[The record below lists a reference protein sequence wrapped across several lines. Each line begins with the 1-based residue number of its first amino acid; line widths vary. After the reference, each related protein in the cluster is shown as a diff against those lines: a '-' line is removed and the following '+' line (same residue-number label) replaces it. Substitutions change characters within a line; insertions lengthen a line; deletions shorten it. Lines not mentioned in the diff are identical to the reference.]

1 MPPSVIAR
9 QSYVERTALTLHSTA
24 AFDSTGGDLIVVF
37 GASQSNVTMTLTDN
51 KGNTWIPAA
60 GPTNHS
66 PGVDLRSQLWYARA
80 PNVGTGH
87 TLTMNLSL
95 AEPLELPEPLP
106 PCGGLPPAPPL
117 AAMETPEKATSSA
130 TMAHSPMT

>member
-1 MPPSVIAR
+1 TPPTAPAIVTAFAGGMPPSVIAR
-9 QSYVERTALTLHSTA
+9 QSYVERTAQTLHSTA

-95 AEPLELPEPLP
+95 AEPLALSVLIVQGAHTTAPLD
-106 PCGGLPPAPPL
+106 
-117 AAMETPEKATSSA
+117 
-130 TMAHSPMT
+130 